1 MKKQLLAI
9 SMLMAI
15 SSFSTANVQF
25 SDQDGALGEPAN
37 YMQFQ
42 HVLTESELQI
52 SDAEG
57 KKGNKEYFALDGDFS
72 GIVNEY
78 FYVDKKSEA
87 LVFKMKNDHLRNEV
101 RVHKNF
107 RTDLPNKLYT
117 LSAEVEMIDP
127 VGSMKNSDSK
137 QNEITF
143 LQVHNKGLD
152 NQGTHNVPH
161 PLLRVV
167 WKEDANSVKGHFW
180 ALVKNNAVICK
191 GSFGKKNK
199 DKEMCK
205 ADVAYKKYYLG
216 KAPLNKATAFDITVG
231 NKQLLINVDGKRIV
245 EHDIDYWRHLLSYF
259 KAGVY
264 NQFTNG
270 MSEAHF
276 YKLEYK
282 ASDTK

>member
-1 MKKQLLAI
+1 MKKTLLALSTLLAI
-9 SMLMAI
+9 SSASI
-15 SSFSTANVQF
+15 AKVQF
-25 SDQDGALGEPAN
+25 SDQDGALGEPVN
-37 YMQFQ
+37 YPQFQ
-42 HVLTESELQI
+42 HVLKESELQI

-72 GIVNEY
+72 GIVNPY
-78 FYVDKKSEA
+78 FYVDKKTEA

-107 RTDLPNKLYT
+107 RTDLPNQTYT
-117 LSAEVEMIDP
+117 LSAEVQMIDP
-127 VGSMKNSDSK
+127 ETSMKDSDSK

-167 WKEDANSVKGHFW
+167 WKENSTSGKGHFW
-180 ALVKNNAVICK
+180 AMVKNNAVICK
-191 GSFGKKNK
+191 GTFGKKNK

-205 ADVAYKKYYLG
+205 ADVAYKKYDLG
-216 KAPLNKATAFDITVG
+216 KAPLDKTTAFDITVG
-231 NKQLLINVDGKRIV
+231 NKTLAIDVDGKRLV

-264 NQFTNG
+264 NQFKNG
-270 MSEAHF
+270 MSEVHF

-282 ASDTK
+282 AVETK

>member
-9 SMLMAI
+9 STLMAI

-25 SDQDGALGEPAN
+25 SNQDGALGEPAN
-37 YMQFQ
+37 YTQFQ

-57 KKGNKEYFALDGDFS
+57 KKGNKEYFALDGNFT
-72 GIVNEY
+72 GIVNQY

-117 LSAEVEMIDP
+117 LSAEVEIIDP
-127 VGSMKNSDSK
+127 VASMKNSNSK

-167 WKEDANSVKGHFW
+167 WKEDAHSVKGHFW
-180 ALVKNNAVICK
+180 AMVKNNAVICK

-205 ADVAYKKYYLG
+205 ADVAYKKYDLG

-231 NKQLLINVDGKRIV
+231 NKQLIIDVDGKRLV

-276 YKLEYK
+276 NKLEYK
-282 ASDTK
+282 ALETK